1 MRADAIRTFPACY
14 QAGASR
20 ESPLTGLRLPC
31 AVASARAFLAI
42 LGLGF
47 AIAGLAVAWTFD
59 RLIGIG
65 VLLIGAFLLVM
76 PFTRS
81 GEDE

>member
-1 MRADAIRTFPACY
+1 M
-14 QAGASR
+14 
-20 ESPLTGLRLPC
+20 
-31 AVASARAFLAI
+31 ASARAFLAI

-81 GEDE
+81 REDE

>member
-1 MRADAIRTFPACY
+1 MAEARTF
-14 QAGASR
+14 
-20 ESPLTGLRLPC
+20 L
-31 AVASARAFLAI
+31 VV
-42 LGLGF
+42 LGLVF

-65 VLLIGAFLLVM
+65 VLLIGAFLLAL

-81 GEDE
+81 REDE